1 MNRNEL
7 ATIIALATMNGPGNT
22 RLRNAAKRL
31 LKYVILPRI
40 SLQGRLPVLRQQI
53 NSNSA
58 RRYIN
63 SLRSTPEVQAA
74 MILANMKKNRR

>member
-53 NSNSA
+53 NSKKAANI
-58 RRYIN
+58 IN

-74 MILANMKKNRR
+74 LVLASMKNRR